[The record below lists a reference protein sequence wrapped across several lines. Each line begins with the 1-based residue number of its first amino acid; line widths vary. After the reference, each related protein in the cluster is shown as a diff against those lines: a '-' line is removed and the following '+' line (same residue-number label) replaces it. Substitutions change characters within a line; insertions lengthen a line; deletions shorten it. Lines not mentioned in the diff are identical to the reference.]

1 MDSQFERVNGMQHIG
16 VAVQNMDVTLPLY
29 RKLFGLDIPFFDS
42 VQPAP
47 LMDIY
52 TRNQT
57 ITKRASMVLNLQGG
71 CAMEVIQPTSF
82 TPVKNKNLF
91 QWGDIGINA
100 VVMKSRDVHRSHQIV
115 KHLVKD
121 CYALSERPDGRPV
134 FSIQDP
140 DGLIFQYTSD
150 ENWYTQYTHH
160 SGGVLGCVIGV
171 TDIDVSLKLYADIL
185 GFDQRVFD
193 VTGSFEDWKDL
204 PGGNQKFRR
213 VLLTPSKP
221 TGGGF
226 AKVTGKNYIELIQVL
241 DREPIKI
248 FKGRIWGDTGFAHL
262 GLDVKGM
269 ALLGQ
274 NLSRKGFP
282 FTCDSLSALSMGKT
296 KVHCVYI
303 DDPDGILIE
312 LIEVFKVPI
321 IEKWGVFLNVEKR
334 NPLKPLPDF
343 MLKALRFSRIKD

>member
-1 MDSQFERVNGMQHIG
+1 MQHIG
-16 VAVQNMDVTLPLY
+16 VAVSNMETMLPLY

-42 VQPAP
+42 IQPAP
-47 LMDIY
+47 LMDVY

-82 TPVKNKNLF
+82 KPSKNQGKF

-100 VVMKSRDVHRSHQIV
+100 VVMKSRDVHQSHQVV
-115 KHLVKD
+115 KGLVKD
-121 CYALSERPDGRPV
+121 CFKLEERPDGRPV

-140 DGLIFQYTSD
+140 DENIFQYTSD
-150 ENWYTQYTHH
+150 EHWYTANGHH

-171 TDIDVSLKLYADIL
+171 TNITESLKLYSEIL
-185 GFDQRVFD
+185 GFDQLVYDTTGVFD
-193 VTGSFEDWKDL
+193 DWRDL
-204 PGGNQKFRR
+204 PGGNQRFRR

-226 AKVTGKNYIELIQVL
+226 ARVTGRNYIELVQAV
-241 DREPIKI
+241 DRAPSKI
-248 FKGRIWGDTGFAHL
+248 FKGRIWGDLGFVHL

-269 ALLGQ
+269 SKLGEQ
-274 NLSRKGFP
+274 LSRKGFP
-282 FTCDSLSALSMGKT
+282 FTCDSNTALSMGKT

-303 DDPDGILIE
+303 DDPDGVLIE
-312 LIEVFKVPI
+312 MIEVFKVPI

-334 NPLKPLPDF
+334 DPLQPLPDF